1 MTYRELHLPEHLGH
15 TVTFFTYGNP
25 QGIPILCF
33 HGGPGSKSR
42 PEHAERFDL
51 SKYYVILFDQRG
63 CGKSSPSGNTE
74 NNNTDNTLYDAER
87 IRKALSINQWF
98 ISGSSFG
105 STCSLLYAI
114 KHPDRVRGLL
124 LSSIFLAD
132 KESIEYATASD
143 KGAARFVPEAW
154 TSRMNFFKEFNIN
167 LETQSE
173 DLTKAFEN
181 ASLDKQKQLAAG
193 ILNWEGSLLSPYMG
207 ISSIQAKEI
216 KESDLSFAKISLHY
230 AKNKYFI
237 SEGYILENIEKI
249 KKIPTIIIH
258 GRYDILCPVDKA
270 FTLKEHLADATV
282 IVANSSGHRLS
293 QEGEMIRFLSFS
305 QFLERLN

>member
-1 MTYRELHLPEHLGH
+1 MTYTEFHLPEHLGH

-25 QGIPILCF
+25 QGIPILSF

-74 NNNTDNTLYDAER
+74 NNTTQNTLYDAER
-87 IRKALSINQWF
+87 IRESLSIDTWF
-98 ISGSSFG
+98 ITGSSFG

-132 KESIEYATASD
+132 KESIEYATASA

-154 TSRMNFFKEFNIN
+154 TSRMRFFREFNIN
-167 LETQSE
+167 LQTQSE

-181 ASLDKQKQLAAG
+181 ASLEKQQQLAAG

-207 ISSIQAKEI
+207 ISCVQPKEI
-216 KESDLSFAKISLHY
+216 KESDISFAKISLHY

-237 SEGYILENIEKI
+237 SESYILENIEKI
-249 KKIPTIIIH
+249 KQIPTIIVH
-258 GRYDILCPVDKA
+258 GRYDILCPIDKA
-270 FTLKEHLADATV
+270 FTLKENLIDATLV
-282 IVANSSGHRLS
+282 VANSSGHRFS
-293 QEGEMIRFLSFS
+293 QEGDMIRFLSFS
-305 QFLERLN
+305 KFLEQLS